1 MRGAGCGVIV
11 LCSEEGEQLVVS
23 IEALKHWS
31 IGASRR
37 LQALAHPS
45 AAPVLTHVDGLLAGE

>member
-1 MRGAGCGVIV
+1 VIV